1 MTEPVK
7 LIITKAGIEA
17 ALNAE
22 VNGIVIELHK
32 VKFSTANFTSVMND
46 PRTTLPNVVYESA
59 IAAGGTSIGQNTLRC
74 HAVVDSPTLLN
85 IASVGLFTADGILFA
100 VASAPTGEL
109 LKILPNI
116 SFIMSFGMTLQAALL
131 DNIKVVVD
139 PTAALAAALIYQ
151 HEKHI
156 NPHPQYATDLDVLAL
171 AEAVEDRI
179 VKVQALLATK
189 TALEQSVSY
198 LLSELGIHKSAPN
211 PHPQYLL
218 ASTFGV
224 QILMNATVNTAIKPA
239 NRVYNWNGE
248 SGDADFGID
257 SITWWKYYN
266 GTVTFTPYR
275 SFGKFLLY
283 VNYQPQ
289 GFGELW
295 IRTYDK
301 TKKLLKN
308 VQVANINRAGYNQWE
323 DPIKHVFELPEEG
336 YAEIYYNG
344 RVWNKHKGSI
354 KGSIYVDDR
363 VKRFVPVSYSSI
375 VDGSNFVK
383 GRVEAEETD
392 YSIFPAFEWFYF
404 EVNRNEYLQ
413 VRLGTLAAPVN
424 EVPHF
429 HRKVMAAR
437 DTELWVL
444 AEVGKQAPGGAYVAV
459 EQQLLR
465 AGSDENGIA
474 ITQIPLSMRDIAL
487 NDEERMVFKIAYYTN
502 AKTAKLG
509 VFPNDYVGGIQT
521 NYVKP

>member
-22 VNGIVIELHK
+22 VNGILIELDK

-74 HAVVDSPTLLN
+74 HAVVDSPTLLS
-85 IASVGLFTADGILFA
+85 IASVGLFTRDGILFA

-109 LKILPNI
+109 LKILPKI
-116 SFIMSFGMTLQAALL
+116 SFVMSFGMTLQAALL

-139 PTAALAAALIYQ
+139 PSAALAASLIYQ

-156 NPHPQYATDLDVLAL
+156 DPHPQYATDLDVLAL
-171 AEAVEDRI
+171 AAAVEERV
-179 VKVQALLATK
+179 VKLQEILATK
-189 TALEQSVSY
+189 TALEQSISY
-198 LLSELGIHKSAPN
+198 LMSELGLHKNANN

-224 QILMNATVNTAIKPA
+224 QILMNATLNTVIKPE

-248 SGDADFGID
+248 SGDANFGVG
-257 SITWWKYYN
+257 SVSWWKRHN
-266 GTVTFTPYR
+266 ETITFRPYR

-283 VNYQPQ
+283 VNFQPQ
-289 GFGELW
+289 GDGEMW
-295 IRTYDK
+295 VRTYNK
-301 TKKLLKN
+301 NKQLLKD
-308 VQVANINRAGYNQWE
+308 VKVANIHRAAYHQYE

-336 YAEIYYNG
+336 YAEIQYSMY
-344 RVWNKHKGSI
+344 VWNKHKGSAD
-354 KGSIYVDDR
+354 GSIYVEDR

-375 VDGSNFVK
+375 VDGSGFVK
-383 GRVEAEETD
+383 GGSEVEETD
-392 YSIFPAFEWFYF
+392 YSAFPAFEWFYY
-404 EVNRNEYLQ
+404 EMSNSKYLQ
-413 VRLGTLAAPVN
+413 VPLGTLAAPVN

-429 HRKVMAAR
+429 HRKVLTAV

-444 AEVGKQAPGGAYVAV
+444 VEVGKQAPGGAYMPV

-465 AGSDENGIA
+465 AGSDKAGVA
-474 ITQIPLSMRDIAL
+474 ITQIPLSMRDIAVL
-487 NDEERMVFKIAYYTN
+487 ADERMVFKVAYYTN

-509 VFPNDYVGGIQT
+509 VFPNDSVGGIHT

>member
-22 VNGIVIELHK
+22 VNGIVIELQK
-32 VKFSTANFTSVMND
+32 VKFSTANFTSVTND
-46 PRTTLPNVVYESA
+46 PRTTLPGVVYESS

-301 TKKLLKN
+301 NKTLLKN
-308 VQVANINRAGYNQWE
+308 VQVANISRAGYNQFE

-404 EVNRNEYLQ
+404 EMSSNQYLQ

-429 HRKVMAAR
+429 HRKVMAAL

-444 AEVGKQAPGGAYVAV
+444 AEVGKQTPDGAYVAV

-465 AGSDENGIA
+465 AGTDGNGIA

-487 NDEERMVFKIAYYTN
+487 DAEERMVFKIAYYTN

-509 VFPNDYVGGIQT
+509 VFPNDYVGGIHT